1 MSDCPLFS
9 QQLPTAT
16 GSKLQFIEAQWQQQ
30 QADGSV
36 KQLASGSEV
45 C

>member
-1 MSDCPLFS
+1 VSDCALFS
-9 QQLPTAT
+9 QHLPSAT
-16 GSKLQFIEAQWQQQ
+16 GSKLHFIDAQWQQQ